1 MAVKIAPCAAILL
14 VFGLQLA
21 ARSDDDSALEQQI
34 EQLRAD
40 MDAMKMAYEHR
51 IGELERQL
59 KELKTTVPT
68 ASVVEAASPTPLP
81 GMKKE
86 TPDIPDLSV
95 IGNIV
100 GKFSDSHDAENRNK
114 VLFSEAE
121 VALQGFLHPDIRG
134 DVILHAH
141 RHEDGDYHYG
151 VCEGYATFM
160 SLLDAFTLNAGR
172 RLLPLGKANA
182 VHGHHRH
189 FADSPLVSREFL
201 GDEGHGPSGNGVNLA
216 WLTPLPFFLQW
227 EVGAWHVDAAHHHD
241 DGEEEEA
248 LTYAPS
254 DECYTTRLWSSFAL
268 SDDDELEIGVSG
280 LSGYGSHFE
289 HHTDRMQLVCADLTY
304 RHIGEGY
311 HRLIFQNEF
320 FWLDRRVPSGADIDP
335 DPAAYTGSIT
345 ELDRFGLYSLINY
358 RFDKTWDVGLRYD
371 YVQKPFPVEPDKD
384 DLSSISPI
392 LTWNLTECSK
402 LRLQY
407 TYDFD
412 DKENSVLLQ
421 FVFGIGPHSHPLE

>member
-1 MAVKIAPCAAILL
+1 MTKKLVGCLAVLFLFPA
-14 VFGLQLA
+14 A
-21 ARSDDDSALEQQI
+21 ARCEDGDADIRRQM

-40 MDAMKMAYEHR
+40 MQAMKTTYEQR
-51 IGELERQL
+51 IS
-59 KELKTTVPT
+59 ELKREIDALKAAYPAPAGPET
-68 ASVVEAASPTPLP
+68 AGPTPLP

-86 TPDIPDLSV
+86 VPDMPDVSI
-95 IGNIV
+95 IGNVV
-100 GKFSDSHDAENRNK
+100 GKFSDNHDVENRNK

-121 VALQGFLHPDIRG
+121 VALQGFLYPNIRG

-160 SLLDAFTLNAGR
+160 SLFDAFTLNAGR
-172 RLLPLGKANA
+172 KLLPIGKANA

-189 FADSPLVSREFL
+189 FADSPAVSREFL
-201 GDEGHGPSGNGVNLA
+201 GDTGHGPSGNGVNLS

-227 EVGAWHVDAAHHHD
+227 EVGTWHVDAAHHHD
-241 DGEEEEA
+241 DG
-248 LTYAPS
+248 LSYAPS
-254 DECYTTRLWSSFAL
+254 DECYTTRLWSSFEL
-268 SDDDELEIGVSG
+268 SSDDELEIGISG

-289 HHTDRMQLVCADLTY
+289 HHTDRMQLVGADLTY

-311 HRLIFQNEF
+311 NRLIFRNEF
-320 FWLDRRVPSGADIDP
+320 FWLDRRIPSGADRNP
-335 DPAAYTGSIT
+335 DGDYVGSIT
-345 ELDRFGLYSLINY
+345 ELDRFGFYSLVNY
-358 RFDKTWDVGLRYD
+358 RFDRNWDAGLRYD
-371 YVQKPFPVEPDKD
+371 YVQRPYPVKPHKD

-392 LTWNLTECSK
+392 LTWNLTESSK

-412 DKENSVLLQ
+412 DNENSVLLQ